1 MFTLKAWLLIVLV
14 FALAST
20 QDVALDSELLEDP
33 EIVALL
39 NNYFGCKTW

>member
-1 MFTLKAWLLIVLV
+1 MVSIKSWLLLV
-14 FALAST
+14 FVLALATT
-20 QDVALDSELLEDP
+20 QDVAHDSELLEDP